1 MRGRLAVAGIIAFA
15 VILGSYLA
23 YMAGHPY
30 HWTLDPVDLGV
41 YQSGGLIV
49 RHVRPL
55 YDPHLAAPLYDWR
68 GYENL
73 HLKFTYPPFAAV
85 VFALVSFIPWRVLPD
100 ISVLVNIAALLA
112 ALWFTFGGLGVRRG
126 LTRLGATL
134 LTAAAVLWTEP
145 VLRTIYLG
153 QVNLVLMA
161 LIIWDLGQPGT
172 RRSGASRWW
181 KGAGVGV
188 AAGIKLVPL
197 IFIPYL
203 LLTRKFRAAAVA
215 CAAFAATAA
224 AGFVL
229 VPADSARWWLG
240 GLFFNG
246 GRTGF
251 VGWGGNQS
259 LRALLT
265 RLAGSVAGAE
275 PLWLALALVTA
286 VAGLACAA
294 LLDRAGHPLPG
305 LLACALTGL
314 LVSPISWDHHWVWIV
329 PGVAVAAAYAVRA
342 MGAPAV
348 PARPE
353 PARPEL
359 AWSPAAEPALPGTS
373 VAGPPGRAG
382 GRGGPAR
389 GGTRPAA
396 TGAGRPAGPPPATG
410 AWPRPCWSCTARG
423 RAACGVSRRTWAS
436 SPWACSG
443 SRRAP
448 TRRSTTGTATGPGS
462 PSITGTASN
471 CSPGTR
477 SCSAAS
483 RCSPS

>member
-1 MRGRLAVAGIIAFA
+1 M
-15 VILGSYLA
+15 
-23 YMAGHPY
+23 
-30 HWTLDPVDLGV
+30 
-41 YQSGGLIV
+41 
-49 RHVRPL
+49 
-55 YDPHLAAPLYDWR
+55 
-68 GYENL
+68 
-73 HLKFTYPPFAAV
+73 
-85 VFALVSFIPWRVLPD
+85 
-100 ISVLVNIAALLA
+100 LVNIAALLA

-145 VLRTIYLG
+145 VLRTIY

-161 LIIWDLGQPGT
+161 LVIWDLGQPGT

-181 KGAGVGV
+181 QGAGVGV

-203 LLTRKFRAAAVA
+203 LLTGKFRAAAVA

-265 RLAGSVAGAE
+265 RLVGSVAGAE

-294 LLDRAGHPLPG
+294 MLERAGHPLPG

-314 LVSPISWDHHWVWIV
+314 MVSPISWDHHWVWIV

-348 PARPE
+348 PGPPG
-353 PARPEL
+353 PARPGP
-359 AWSPAAEPALPGTS
+359 AWLEPAWPSSPPGTS
-373 VAGPPGRAG
+373 MAGAGLAGAGLAGVAPPGAEPGRLRWRRA
-382 GRGGPAR
+382 AR
-389 GGTRPAA
+389 WPAA
-396 TGAGRPAGPPPATG
+396 GYWGLAAAMLVLYG
-410 AWPRPCWSCTARG
+410 AWPGSLWGEPQDLGQFSLGLLWQPPSTDPEVYYRYGDRPWFAEYHWHGIELLTGNAFLLG
-423 RAACGVSRRTWAS
+423 GLALFAVLIGAAIRTRLPSRRSPTPTLIPTSTSTPTTLSSPTALTDPTSPAS
-436 SPWACSG
+436 SSH
-443 SRRAP
+443 
-448 TRRSTTGTATGPGS
+448 PGS
-462 PSITGTASN
+462 
-471 CSPGTR
+471 
-477 SCSAAS
+477 
-483 RCSPS
+483 